1 MNIDKVSEFIGSDAY
16 TPMTIEK
23 IMKNV
28 MYEIP
33 SMEGVNTCHVTK
45 DVVQKGM
52 EPELSYGGQQREA
65 SA

>member
-1 MNIDKVSEFIGSDAY
+1 
-16 TPMTIEK
+16 
-23 IMKNV
+23 MKNV